1 MIISKAM
8 LFIHLTAP
16 CCEVVQV
23 STQEGY
29 RYTAPQNEDEFDLS
43 SELKV
48 YFYKKDLRILK

>member
-1 MIISKAM
+1 M